1 MTANSLEFSV
11 FLIFTGAAVLATVA
25 LFARQAILVAYVILG
40 VILGPWGAGLVG
52 DAQLIADISR
62 IGIIFLLYLLGLDLL
77 PQQLWSMLGEALAT
91 TFASSALFWLIGF
104 GVSWAFGFPTAE
116 CVVIGAAMM
125 FSSTIIG
132 VKLMPTTALHHRH
145 TGQMVISVLLLQ
157 DLFAIIVLLLLQGYG
172 RGGDLL
178 SDILRQLVV
187 LPAVIAVAW
196 LLERQLLVRLLS
208 RFDHFHEYIFLLA
221 IAWCLG
227 IAELA
232 RFAGLS
238 HEIGAFIAGVTLAS
252 SPIAMFITEKLK
264 PLRDFFLVFF
274 FFSLGAGFDLDAA
287 AGILAPALLLAALML
302 ALKPIVFRKLF
313 VMAGEKDET
322 SLEVGFR
329 LGQVSEFSL
338 LIAVLA
344 VQSRFISEGA
354 SYLIQFATLVTFVVS
369 THLIVQRYP
378 TPIAT
383 SDRLRRD

>member
-11 FLIFTGAAVLATVA
+11 FLIFTGAAALATAA
-25 LFARQAILVAYVILG
+25 LFLRQAILVAYVVLG

-52 DAQLIADISR
+52 DPELIADISR

-77 PQQLWSMLGEALAT
+77 PRQLWLMLGEAMVT
-91 TFASSALFWLIGF
+91 TVASSALFWLIGF
-104 GVSWAFGFPTAE
+104 AIAWVFGFPLAE
-116 CVVIGAAMM
+116 AVVIGAAMM

-157 DLFAIIVLLLLQGYG
+157 DLVAIIVLLMLQGYG
-172 RGGDLL
+172 RGGDLV
-178 SDILRQLVV
+178 SDILRQFGV
-187 LPAVIAVAW
+187 LPLIIAVAW
-196 LLERQLLVRLLS
+196 LFERQVLVRLFA
-208 RFDHFHEYIFLLA
+208 RFDQFHEYIFLIA

-227 IAELA
+227 VAELA
-232 RFAGLS
+232 RYAGLS

-264 PLRDFFLVFF
+264 PLRDFFMVFF
-274 FFSLGAGFDLDAA
+274 FFSLGASFDLNAA
-287 AGILAPALLLAALML
+287 SAILAPGLLLAACMIVV
-302 ALKPIVFRKLF
+302 KPIVFERLF
-313 VMAGEKDET
+313 VLAGEGRET
-322 SLEVGFR
+322 SREVGFR

-344 VQSRFISEGA
+344 VQSRFISEVA
-354 SYLIQFATLVTFVVS
+354 SYLIQFATLITFVLS
-369 THLIVQRYP
+369 THIIVKRYP

-383 SDRLRRD
+383 SERLRRD

>member
-11 FLIFTGAAVLATVA
+11 FLIFTGAAALATAA
-25 LFARQAILVAYVILG
+25 LFARQAILVAYVLLG
-40 VILGPWGAGLVG
+40 VILGPWGAGLIG
-52 DAQLIADISR
+52 DPELISDISR

-77 PQQLWSMLGEALAT
+77 PQQLWLMLGEALAT
-91 TFASSALFWLIGF
+91 TLASSVIFWLIGF
-104 GVSWAFGFPTAE
+104 AIAWMFGFPTAE
-116 CVVIGAAMM
+116 SVIIGAAMM

-132 VKLMPTTALHHRH
+132 VKLMPTTVLHHRH

-157 DLFAIIVLLLLQGYG
+157 DLFAIIVLLTLQGYG
-172 RGGDLL
+172 RGDDLL
-178 SDILRQLVV
+178 LDILRQLVV
-187 LPAVIAVAW
+187 LPVVIAIAW
-196 LLERQLLVRLLS
+196 LLERQVLVRLFS
-208 RFDHFHEYIFLLA
+208 RFDQFHEYIFLLA

-232 RFAGLS
+232 RYMGLS
-238 HEIGAFIAGVTLAS
+238 QEIGAFIAGVTLAS

-274 FFSLGAGFDLDAA
+274 FFSLGATFDLDAA
-287 AGILAPALLLAALML
+287 TAILAPALLLAACMIV
-302 ALKPIVFRKLF
+302 LKPIVFQRLF
-313 VMAGEKDET
+313 VMAGEGKET

-344 VQSRFISEGA
+344 VQSRFISEVA

-369 THLIVQRYP
+369 TYIIVQRYP
-378 TPIAT
+378 TPIAA

>member
-1 MTANSLEFSV
+1 MTPNTLEFSV
-11 FLIFTGAAVLATVA
+11 FLIFTGAAVLATAA

-52 DAQLIADISR
+52 DAELISDISR
-62 IGIIFLLYLLGLDLL
+62 IGIMFLLYLLGLDLL
-77 PQQLWSMLGEALAT
+77 PQQLWSMLGEATVT
-91 TFASSALFWLIGF
+91 TIASSAVFWLVGYSIG
-104 GVSWAFGFPTAE
+104 WLFGFTPAE
-116 CVVIGAAMM
+116 SVTIGAAMM

-172 RGGDLL
+172 RGGDPAF
-178 SDILRQLVV
+178 DILRQLAV
-187 LPAVIAVAW
+187 LPIVVAVAW
-196 LLERQLLVRLLS
+196 LLERQVLVRLLA

-232 RFAGLS
+232 HFVGLS

-287 AGILAPALLLAALML
+287 TEILAPALLLAGLML
-302 ALKPIVFRKLF
+302 GLKPLVFRKLF

-344 VQSRFISEGA
+344 VQSHFISESA
-354 SYLIQFATLVTFVVS
+354 SYLIQFATLVTFVIS
-369 THLIVQRYP
+369 THIIVQRYP